1 MTEAATGGDGG
12 RASVP
17 DVIDTS
23 FRSALRRL
31 ERAGRLARVSRTV
44 DPELEA
50 ASLMKHHDAGPA
62 ILFEHVKGHG
72 VPVVGNVFATPE
84 SSETA
89 AGLSRDGLR
98 AALARGLR
106 TDVEPET
113 VSDAPAQQNV
123 WRPGDIDL
131 GRQLPVLK
139 HAPGDGGRFVTAG
152 VLIVRDPLTGVRNAS
167 FHRLQLVGPDRVAVK
182 IDHGRHLGR
191 AVEHAVEMGV
201 ELPVAACIGTDVA
214 LIYAASTM
222 GALMPED
229 RDELCAA
236 GGCRGRGLPVAPA
249 VSVDVDVPAETEI
262 VIEGVIEP
270 GRPVTEGPFG
280 EFVGY
285 ASPAGPAPTIDV
297 TALTARNEP
306 VYHAING
313 AGRETV
319 VLRKHVLEVAALEA
333 VRPVT
338 GIVGDVALPAGGLH
352 RFHLV
357 MALSKRSERDDG
369 MGRNA
374 ALAAF
379 GALKDLNMIVL
390 VDDDIDLHDPVDVE
404 YALATRFD
412 AVQDLVVLPGMRGH
426 EYVRTAQA
434 GVGTKAILDA
444 SVPYARRSDFE
455 RIAFAEP
462 AGRVG
467 LDAAYSGAT
476 VLGWLGDSGRI
487 GIADGP
493 DRPAAEPGAR
503 RGRPE

>member
-1 MTEAATGGDGG
+1 MTETACPFGSEDADMAVASADG
-12 RASVP
+12 AQIP
-17 DVIDTS
+17 DVIDTG
-23 FRSALRRL
+23 FRSALKRL
-31 ERAGRLARVSRTV
+31 DRAGMLARLSHTV
-44 DPELEA
+44 DTDLEI
-50 ASLMKHHDAGPA
+50 ASLMKHHDAGA
-62 ILFEHVKGHG
+62 AMLFENVKGHG
-72 VPVVGNVFATPE
+72 IAVVGNVFATPE
-84 SSETA
+84 SSEA
-89 AGLSRDGLR
+89 AMGLDRDGLR

-106 TDVEPET
+106 VDVEPET
-113 VSDAPAQQNV
+113 VSDAPVQSNV
-123 WRPGDIDL
+123 WRKGEIDL
-131 GRQLPVLK
+131 GRQLPVLR

-167 FHRLQLVGPDRVAVK
+167 FHRLQLVGPDRVAIK
-182 IDHGRHLGR
+182 IDHGRHLGQ
-191 AVEHAVEMGV
+191 ALDHATELGV
-201 ELPVAACIGTDVA
+201 GLPVAACIGTDVA
-214 LIYAASTM
+214 LIHAASTM
-222 GALMPED
+222 GALMPEN
-229 RDELCAA
+229 RDELRAA
-236 GGCRGRGLPVAPA
+236 GGCRGQGLPLVPG
-249 VSVDVDVPAETEI
+249 VSQDVDYPAETEI

-297 TALTARNEP
+297 TALATRDEP

-313 AGRETV
+313 AGRETI

-338 GIVGDVALPAGGLH
+338 PIVSDVAMPAGGLH
-352 RFHLV
+352 RFHLI

-412 AVQDLVVLPGMRGH
+412 AVDDLLVLPGMRGH
-426 EYVRTAQA
+426 EYVRTSRA
-434 GVGTKAILDA
+434 GIGTKVILDA
-444 SVPYARRSDFE
+444 SVPFARFGEFE
-455 RIAFAEP
+455 RIVFSEP
-462 AGRVG
+462 AGPSR

-476 VLGWLGDSGRI
+476 VLSWLGRQT
-487 GIADGP
+487 
-493 DRPAAEPGAR
+493 
-503 RGRPE
+503 

>member
-1 MTEAATGGDGG
+1 MTEAECPFGPGDAEAAAAPGDD
-12 RASVP
+12 AQVP
-17 DVIDTS
+17 GVLDTS

-31 ERAGRLARVSRTV
+31 DRAGLLARLSRTV
-44 DPELEA
+44 DTDLEI
-50 ASLMKHHDAGPA
+50 ASLMKHHDAGDA
-62 ILFEHVKGHG
+62 ILFENVKDHH

-84 SSETA
+84 SSEA
-89 AGLSRDGLR
+89 AMGLDRAGLRV
-98 AALARGLR
+98 ALARGLHI
-106 TDVEPET
+106 DVEPEAAP
-113 VSDAPAQQNV
+113 DAPAQQQV
-123 WRPGDIDL
+123 WRKGEIDL
-131 GRQLPVLK
+131 EQQLPVLK

-167 FHRLQLVGPDRVAVK
+167 FHRLQIVGPDRVAVK

-191 AVEHAVEMGV
+191 ALDHAVELGV
-201 ELPVAACIGTDVA
+201 ELPVAVCIGTDVA

-222 GALMPED
+222 GALMPES

-236 GGCRGRGLPVAPA
+236 GGCRGRGLPVVPG
-249 VSVDVDVPAETEI
+249 VSVAMDVPAESEI

-270 GRPVTEGPFG
+270 GHPVTEGPFG

-285 ASPAGPAPTIDV
+285 ASPAGPAPTINV
-297 TALTARNEP
+297 TALTARDEP

-313 AGRETV
+313 AGRETI

-338 GIVGDVALPAGGLH
+338 PIVSDVAMPAGGLH

-357 MALSKRSERDDG
+357 MSLSKRSERDDG

-404 YALATRFD
+404 YAIATRFD
-412 AVQDLVVLPGMRGH
+412 AVDDLIVLPGMRGH
-426 EYVRTAQA
+426 EYVRTSLA
-434 GVGTKAILDA
+434 GVGTKMILDA
-444 SVPYARRSDFE
+444 SVPFARHGEFE
-455 RIAFAEP
+455 RIAFSEP
-462 AGRVG
+462 AEQGG
-467 LDAAYSGAT
+467 LDAACSGPT
-476 VLGWLGDSGRI
+476 VLSWLGRH
-487 GIADGP
+487 
-493 DRPAAEPGAR
+493 E
-503 RGRPE
+503 